1 MPKIQNVARFTTKV
15 KPTDA
20 FFQSLAPK
28 DETVMQEPQATALTK
43 FASQML
49 ELMQKQTQPLSVT
62 EITEMTAQE
71 LDHRYHDSHV
81 RIALTE
87 LVEKNKLFTRNET
100 SDERSLRAR
109 GEKIRNIRAA
119 LYSTQNPVQARTEA
133 EAVPGVFLS
142 DSWGVPWSKKKK
154 AAKVEDIILEE
165 VDVVSIPTLSMAGSP
180 VIDMLIEKI
189 VAERTKEIIQELEK
203 AQTELARL
211 KDFLKS
217 AL

>member
-1 MPKIQNVARFTTKV
+1 MPKIQNVARFTTRV
-15 KPTDA
+15 NPTDV

-28 DETVMQEPQATALTK
+28 EETVVQEPQAPTLTK

-87 LVEKNKLFTRNET
+87 LVEKNKLFTRDET

-133 EAVPGVFLS
+133 EAVPGIFLS
-142 DSWGVPWSKKKK
+142 DSWGVPWSKKKAK
-154 AAKVEDIILEE
+154 AKADIILEE

-189 VAERTKEIIQELEK
+189 VAERTKEVSAELEK
-203 AQTELARL
+203 VRTELARL
-211 KDFLKS
+211 KEFLKS

>member
-1 MPKIQNVARFTTKV
+1 MPKIKHVARFTTRV
-15 KPTDA
+15 NPADA

-28 DETVMQEPQATALTK
+28 EETVMQQPQAPALTRL
-43 FASQML
+43 AQDVLEQM
-49 ELMQKQTQPLSVT
+49 QTQTQPLSVT
-62 EITEMTAQE
+62 EIMDLLTQN
-71 LDHRYHDSHV
+71 LQRKFHDSAV
-81 RIALTE
+81 RYALADLIE
-87 LVEKNKLFTRNET
+87 AGKLFDRTET
-100 SDERSLRAR
+100 TDERSLRAADS
-109 GEKIRNIRAA
+109 KIRNIRAK
-119 LYSTQNPVQARTEA
+119 LYSVQNPVPPRTEL
-133 EAVPGVFLS
+133 EAVPGSILH
-142 DSWGVPWSKKKK
+142 DSFGVPWSKKKAK
-154 AAKVEDIILEE
+154 AKEDILLEE